1 MRRMALITAVSLA
14 FSLAVCIFSH
24 FFIENTVRDARHMRT
39 SAIEYMDAGDIQAAE
54 ETMVQLAQHLKSRQP
69 FLEILCEHEDLHQ
82 IKEQL
87 IDAQA
92 SIEFGSKEDFYQAIY
107 RFGERIEHIADVEK
121 MRFSNF
127 Y

>member
-1 MRRMALITAVSLA
+1 MKRMAVITAAVLM

-24 FFIENTVRDARHMRT
+24 FGIKHIVEDARSLRT
-39 SAIEYMDAGDIQAAE
+39 EAIEHMDGGDVQAAE
-54 ETMVQLAQHLKSRQP
+54 ETLVKLAQHLKDKQ
-69 FLEILCEHEDLHQ
+69 FLLEILCEHEDLHE

-92 SIEFGSKEDFYQAIY
+92 SIEFGSGEDFYQSIY
-107 RFGERIEHIADVEK
+107 RFGERIEHIADVESL
-121 MRFSNF
+121 RFSNF

>member
-1 MRRMALITAVSLA
+1 MKRMAIVTAVVLL

-24 FFIENTVRDARHMRT
+24 TVIKITVEDARHMRT
-39 SAIEYMDAGDIQAAE
+39 EAIGHMERGEIQAAE
-54 ETMVQLAQHLKSRQP
+54 ETLANLAQHLKDRQGL
-69 FLEILCEHEDLHQ
+69 LEILCEHDDLHE

-92 SIEFGSKEDFYQAIY
+92 SIEFGSGEDFYQSIY
-107 RFGERIEHIADVEK
+107 RFGERVEHIADIEK
-121 MRFSNF
+121 LRLSNF

>member
-1 MRRMALITAVSLA
+1 MKRMALITVLVLV

-24 FFIENTVRDARHMRT
+24 FGIKHIVEDARHMR
-39 SAIEYMDAGDIQAAE
+39 SQAIEYMDKGDIQAAE
-54 ETMVQLAQHLKSRQP
+54 ETLVNLAQHIRDKQ
-69 FLEILCEHEDLHQ
+69 FILEILCEHEDLHE

-92 SIEFGSKEDFYQAIY
+92 SIEFGSREDFFQSIY
-107 RFGERIEHIADVEK
+107 RFGERIEHIADVESL
-121 MRFSNF
+121 RFSNF

>member
-1 MRRMALITAVSLA
+1 MKRMALIAAGALI
-14 FSLAVCIFSH
+14 FSLAVCVFSH
-24 FFIENTVRDARHMRT
+24 FGIKNIVEDARHMRT
-39 SAIEYMDAGDIQAAE
+39 RAIECMDAGDVQAAE
-54 ETMVQLAQHLKSRQP
+54 VTLVNLAQHLKDKQ
-69 FLEILCEHEDLHQ
+69 FLLEILCEHEDLHE

-92 SIEFGSKEDFYQAIY
+92 SIEFGSGEDFYQAIY
-107 RFGERIEHIADVEK
+107 RFGERIEHIADVES